1 MARTREVALREIT
14 LAYMATVN
22 TANPPSPATIQADIL
37 DETINTFQIEN
48 ANRQPGEKWKM
59 PTRLTSA
66 QIADI
71 LMMLYPIVNIAFG
84 GLNAD
89 PDYDVLAIYQ
99 TSGPNEG
106 IYTTGTST
114 FYNLIHEYCYTLSDH
129 DTKDTIT
136 MLEHRAPR
144 VTRCSDK
151 NLIAVNNG
159 IFDYDT
165 KQLMPFDKSLVFT
178 SKSKVNYNPNATNV
192 IIHNP
197 DDNTDW
203 DIESWMDDLFDD
215 PEITNVVWEIIGAI
229 IRPNVPWNKS
239 AWFYSNTGNNGK
251 GTLCE
256 LMRQITGDGTYA
268 SIPLSEFSKDF
279 MLEPLLRASAII
291 VDENDVGAFIDKAA
305 NLKAIITN
313 DVIQMNRKFKPPIA
327 YQFKGF
333 MVQCLNELPKIRDR
347 SDSFYRRQLFVP
359 FVKCFTGAE
368 RKYIKHDY
376 MHRQDVLEYVLHK
389 VLNTNYY
396 TLSEPAACALA
407 LEEYKEFNDPVRQ
420 FIDEILPECQWDLVP
435 YAFLYDLYKAW
446 FKATTPNGTVI
457 GRNTFIG
464 DLNRLLVGNTLFYPI
479 PNGQAIRPRHMM
491 DAAEPLI
498 FTYHLDAWMNP
509 TYKGTEIDKLCH
521 PELKATYKG
530 ILRYTNGET
539 YEDIMGGEDTQNDTD
554 F

>member
-1 MARTREVALREIT
+1 MARTREEALREIT

-22 TANPPSPATIQADIL
+22 KKNPPNPATIQADIL
-37 DETINTFQIEN
+37 DNTITTFQLEN

-71 LMMLYPIVNIAFG
+71 LMALYPIVNIAFG

-99 TSGPNEG
+99 TDGPNEG
-106 IYTTGTST
+106 IYTTGSST

-129 DTKDTIT
+129 DTQDTIT

-144 VTRCSDK
+144 VTRCDK
-151 NLIAVNNG
+151 PNLIAVNNG

-165 KQLMPFDKSLVFT
+165 KQLLPFDKDIIFT
-178 SKSKVNYNPNATNV
+178 SKSKVNYNHAAQNV
-192 IIHNP
+192 VIHNP

-203 DIESWMDDLFDD
+203 DIESWMEELFDD
-215 PEITNVVWEIIGAI
+215 PEITALIWEIIGAI

-256 LMRQITGDGTYA
+256 LMRQITGEGTYA
-268 SIPLSEFSKDF
+268 SIPLSDFAKDF

-291 VDENDVGAFIDKAA
+291 TDENDVGVFIDKAA

-313 DVIQMNRKFKPPIA
+313 DVIQMNRKFKAPIA

-347 SDSFYRRQLFVP
+347 SDSFYRRQLFIP
-359 FVKCFTGAE
+359 FIKCFTGAE
-368 RKYIKHDY
+368 RKYIKHEY
-376 MHRQDVLEYVLHK
+376 MHRQDVLEYVLKK
-389 VLNTNYY
+389 VLDTNYY
-396 TLSEPAACALA
+396 TLSEPQACQLA
-407 LEEYKEFNDPVRQ
+407 LEEYKEYNDPVRQ
-420 FIDEILPECQWDLVP
+420 FVNEILPECVWDFIP
-435 YAFLYDLYKAW
+435 YAFLHDLYKAW
-446 FKATTPNGTVI
+446 FKTTTPNGTAL
-457 GRNTFIG
+457 GRNTFIN
-464 DLNRLLVGNTLFYPI
+464 DLNRLLIGHPTFYPV
-479 PNGQAIRPRHMM
+479 PTGQAIRPRQMM
-491 DAAEPLI
+491 DKSEHLI
-498 FTYHLDAWMNP
+498 FTYHLTDWMNP
-509 TYKGTEIDKLCH
+509 TYKGTDIDKICH
-521 PELKATYKG
+521 PELKQTYKG

-539 YEDIMGGEDTQNDTD
+539 YEDITGGNE
-554 F
+554 